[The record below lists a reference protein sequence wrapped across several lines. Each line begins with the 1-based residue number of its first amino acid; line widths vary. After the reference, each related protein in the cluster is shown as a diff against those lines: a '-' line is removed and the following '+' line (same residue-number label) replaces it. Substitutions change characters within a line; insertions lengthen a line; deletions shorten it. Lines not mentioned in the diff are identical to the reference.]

1 MALDIRRPIEVA
13 RVRDEERLFGGDI
26 VWWLLLLIVSLP
38 IMLWSLGQI
47 PQTSGFVFLSLSTIA
62 AGVAFAQVAMRLPYL
77 TNHFLLSIVIAA
89 VALTVIG
96 VIALIYTVMLPVPTA
111 PLDVMYKPPI
121 SGG

>member
-1 MALDIRRPIEVA
+1 VALDIQRPIEIA

-26 VWWLLLLIVSLP
+26 VWWLLLLIVCVPL
-38 IMLWSLGQI
+38 LLLGLAQI
-47 PQTSGFVFLSLSTIA
+47 PQTSGFVFLSLGAIG
-62 AGVAFAQVAMRLPYL
+62 AGIAFAQVAMRLPYL
-77 TNHFLLSIVIAA
+77 TNHFLLSITIAA

-96 VIALIYTVMLPVPTA
+96 VVALIFNFTLPVPNA